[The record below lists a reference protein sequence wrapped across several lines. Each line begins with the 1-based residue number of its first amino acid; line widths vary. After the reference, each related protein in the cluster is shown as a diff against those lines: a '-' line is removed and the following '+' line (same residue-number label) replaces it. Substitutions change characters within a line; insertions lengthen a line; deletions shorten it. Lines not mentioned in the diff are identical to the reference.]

1 MRYQFIDIAKGIG
14 ILLVVWFHTSGI
26 TSLTTIDGI
35 MWGGHCDGLLY
46 ASVFYVEWHFFQAI
60 RHFESHKKA
69 NDTIFLFYDFSFFAV
84 RGKRI
89 DSQ

>member
-35 MWGGHCDGLLY
+35 MWGALLR
-46 ASVFYVEWHFFQAI
+46 SFI
-60 RHFESHKKA
+60 CLC
-69 NDTIFLFYDFSFFAV
+69 FLC
-84 RGKRI
+84 
-89 DSQ
+89 

>member
-26 TSLTTIDGI
+26 TRLTTIEGI
-35 MWGGHCDGLLY
+35 MWGGSYGLLY
-46 ASVFYVEWHFFQAI
+46 ASVFYVEWHLFQAI

-89 DSQ
+89 DSP

>member
-14 ILLVVWFHTSGI
+14 ILLVVWFYTSGI

-35 MWGGHCDGLLY
+35 MWGDCYGLLY
-46 ASVFYVEWHFFQAI
+46 ASVFYVEWHLFQTI

-69 NDTIFLFYDFSFFAV
+69 NDTIFRFYDFSFFAV

-89 DSQ
+89 DSP

>member
-46 ASVFYVEWHFFQAI
+46 AFVF
-60 RHFESHKKA
+60 
-69 NDTIFLFYDFSFFAV
+69 LC
-84 RGKRI
+84 
-89 DSQ
+89 